1 MTIEL
6 EVHKSQTNSKLCASC
21 KKKEILAMKL
31 DNV

>member
-1 MTIEL
+1 MTIKL

-21 KKKEILAMKL
+21 ENKEILAMEL